1 MRSNRRIGECFL
13 ILTIFFAV
21 PALAQPALRCG
32 WFVNPTP
39 GNAWLTDRD
48 GEWLIGVQGGN
59 QAEGDWPT
67 FAKGQW
73 VRRQASYGYGCAC
86 LRIVADPVTKDVK
99 SIVSATARPL
109 KACREDRALKEPKD

>member
-1 MRSNRRIGECFL
+1 MVL

-21 PALAQPALRCG
+21 PARATR
-32 WFVNPTP
+32 FVRLEPRESTP